1 MRRSDDRSRHLQ
13 IAADLRAKILSG
25 DLTEKLPPFKHLMAI
40 YNTSNNTAQ
49 RAVGL
54 LKAEGFVEGQQGRGL
69 YIRTKHLEIIDATP
83 YFEPA
88 TTGVT
93 YKMLHVGPEHPPKDA
108 ARKLGLDATGTAI
121 LRKRMALHDDVP
133 IEISWSYYPAP
144 IATGTPLDKPHRIRG
159 GAPAA
164 LAALG
169 YHQHQFVDEV
179 QVREPTTEELE
190 TLELPPGIPVLRTLR
205 TITAEDGTVLEVVIM
220 VKGGHLYGM
229 RYRQTLGPVG
239 AESQRKP
246 NSLGSW

>member
-1 MRRSDDRSRHLQ
+1 MRRSDDRPRHSQ

-25 DLTEKLPPFKHLMAI
+25 DLTEKLPPFKRLMAM

-54 LKAEGFVEGQQGRGL
+54 LKAEGFVEGQQGKGL
-69 YIRTKHLEIIDATP
+69 FIRAKRIEIIDATP

-93 YKMLHVGPEHPPKDA
+93 YQMLHVGPERPPRDA
-108 ARKLGLDATGTAI
+108 ARKLGLDADATAI
-121 LRKRMALHDDVP
+121 LRKRTALREDVP
-133 IEISWSYYPAP
+133 IEISWSYYPAS
-144 IATGTPLDKPHRIRG
+144 IATGTVLDKPGRVRG

-169 YHQHQFVDEV
+169 FHQHEFTDEV

-229 RYRQTLGPVG
+229 RYRQTLDPV
-239 AESQRKP
+239 P
-246 NSLGSW
+246 PLGM